1 MPVIYRIDAARGL
14 IRTKCVGNVTF
25 PEVMD
30 HFRQLEKDPDCPLKL
45 DVLLDFREMVSL
57 PTDLQLS
64 AVSEEIAR
72 IRRTVQFG
80 ACAIVAS
87 SDALFGT
94 AKVFEVV
101 AARAFRVTNV
111 FRGPAAAEVWL
122 EEQRTSHP
130 PAPK

>member
-1 MPVIYRIDAARGL
+1 M
-14 IRTKCVGNVTF
+14 TF
-25 PEVMD
+25 PEVAD
-30 HFRQLEKDPDCPLKL
+30 HFRQLEVDPECPPNL
-45 DVLLDFREMVSL
+45 DVLLDLREITSL
-57 PTDLQLS
+57 PTDLHLK

-72 IRRTVQFG
+72 IRRVVRFG
-80 ACAIVAS
+80 AVAIVAS

-101 AARAFRVTNV
+101 AARVFRVTNV

-130 PAPK
+130 PGS